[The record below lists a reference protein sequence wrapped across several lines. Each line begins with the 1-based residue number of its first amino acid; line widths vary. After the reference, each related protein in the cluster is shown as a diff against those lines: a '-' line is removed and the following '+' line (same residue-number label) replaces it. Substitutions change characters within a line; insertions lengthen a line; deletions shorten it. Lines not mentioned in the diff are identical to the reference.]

1 MLRVGITGGIGS
13 GKSSV
18 CRIFEILGVPV
29 YYADEAARRLMNEN
43 PLRNQI
49 IANFGEA
56 AYVGEE
62 LNRTWMAT
70 QVFNNPEKLALLN
83 SLVHPVT
90 IADADEWMKKQHSP
104 YTLKEAALLF
114 ESGSYQYLDYIIG
127 VSAPV
132 ELRIAR
138 TTTRDQKSADEIR
151 KRIDRQ
157 MDEDEKMNRCDFVL
171 INDEKQLLIPQVIAL
186 HQQLLLLSNNR
197 P

>member
-13 GKSSV
+13 GKSTV

-62 LNRTWMAT
+62 LNRIWMAT

>member
-13 GKSSV
+13 GKSTV

-90 IADADEWMKKQHSP
+90 IVDADEWMKKQHSP

-197 P
+197 S

>member
-13 GKSSV
+13 GKTTV

>member
-13 GKSSV
+13 GKSTV

>member
-13 GKSSV
+13 GKSTV

-138 TTTRDQKSADEIR
+138 TTTRDQKSADEVR

-171 INDEKQLLIPQVIAL
+171 INDEKHLLIPQVIAL

-197 P
+197 S